1 MSTEQQR
8 QQWQELAAAA
18 TPGDWQFGGY
28 HDLDDYDVHVFD
40 GDNVTYIAQ
49 SCYDIDAYFI
59 AAARAAVPQLLA
71 DVDALQAER
80 DALAAELAERTTVT
94 EQISMAL
101 HVRDTQLTAAIAER
115 DALAA
120 ELERVR
126 AQLDAVPEPMLHKAS
141 TRPLWTDD
149 TPTPG
154 TR

>member
-8 QQWQELAAAA
+8 QQWRELAAAA

-80 DALAAELAERTTVT
+80 DALAAEL
-94 EQISMAL
+94 
-101 HVRDTQLTAAIAER
+101 
-115 DALAA
+115 
-120 ELERVR
+120 ERVR
-126 AQLDAVPEPMLHKAS
+126 AQAQRHRLREFSRHETLAQD
-141 TRPLWTDD
+141 
-149 TPTPG
+149 
-154 TR
+154 

>member
-80 DALAAELAERTTVT
+80 DALAAEL
-94 EQISMAL
+94 
-101 HVRDTQLTAAIAER
+101 
-115 DALAA
+115 
-120 ELERVR
+120 ERVR

>member
-1 MSTEQQR
+1 MSTQQQR
-8 QQWQELAAAA
+8 QEWRELAEALVPGEWNVRPDTHLVVRGPWIVVSVSLSDAAETQA
-18 TPGDWQFGGY
+18 T
-28 HDLDDYDVHVFD
+28 
-40 GDNVTYIAQ
+40 A
-49 SCYDIDAYFI
+49 AFI
-59 AAARAAVPQLLA
+59 AAAREAVPQLLA